1 MINNETE
8 IVTTDTDTE
17 SDDAEFQD
25 LCEQLVRTATSPL
38 DRAAVRA
45 LVEERTILKA
55 TAVRYALIV
64 DTDHG
69 PTAHFEGLSGRQY
82 TLGLDEGQRSFLG
95 LVLSMVGIGLT
106 TIAAVQDLDERRLPI
121 ILRAFLR
128 LAGNDTIAVGTRM

>member
-1 MINNETE
+1 MTITETTMPGGDE
-8 IVTTDTDTE
+8 
-17 SDDAEFQD
+17 AGFRD
-25 LCEQLVRTATSPL
+25 LCEQLVRTARSPL
-38 DRAAVRA
+38 DRAAGQA
-45 LVEERTILKA
+45 LVEERTILEA

-95 LVLSMVGIGLT
+95 LVLSMVGIGHT
-106 TIAAVQDLDERRLPI
+106 TVASVQDLDERRLPV
-121 ILRAFLR
+121 ILRAILR